1 MLQTHTP
8 PRREVAE
15 DKRTILPLLTGA
27 SLQVNITVLSLDIR
41 PGAPLTPSKNSS
53 GVFGSLERGLDKM
66 KNMLTPRYITPFN
79 TSTI

>member
-15 DKRTILPLLTGA
+15 DKRTILPLPTGA
-27 SLQVNITVLSLDIR
+27 SLQVDITVLSLYIR

-66 KNMLTPRYITPFN
+66 KNMLTPRYITAFN

>member
-15 DKRTILPLLTGA
+15 DKRTILRLLTGA
-27 SLQVNITVLSLDIR
+27 CFQVDITVLSMYVR

-66 KNMLTPRYITPFN
+66 KNMLTPRYIIAFN
-79 TSTI
+79 KATI